1 MSSKCYSCKFKRSVP
16 GNCHIA
22 CSNPDMHMTGN
33 KHGIVNGWFFYPVLF
48 DPIWMTK
55 ECSNYEEQTVK

>member
-1 MSSKCYSCKFKRSVP
+1 VP